1 MGLVNLCEDAHASLI
16 VHFLTHLRNEIVA
29 AVQTVF
35 SVVHPKLRMPCLFQS
50 STSSALPWAMALRAS
65 AMGEPTSFFLI
76 VHPYRWTGYY
86 RKFASTTVLEL
97 LDST

>member
-1 MGLVNLCEDAHASLI
+1 MGLVNLCEGAHASLI
-16 VHFLTHLRNEIVA
+16 VHFLTYLRNEIVA

-35 SVVHPKLRMPCLFQS
+35 SVVHPKLRMPCLFRS

-65 AMGEPTSFFLI
+65 AMGEPSVSSSLC
-76 VHPYRWTGYY
+76 HAYRWTGYY
-86 RKFASTTVLEL
+86 RKFASTTLLSL